1 MDLRRIRLRFHQW
14 GGFRLVKEYT
24 RLGVLPAVGFEFIR
38 ILLSGKSPK
47 QLNALI
53 SQKMEPILQEKY
65 QALLQERKAYYDGQ
79 KLEHRR
85 SKVIWFCWL
94 QGLEQ
99 VPPIVMA
106 CYRSLRQHLSDREIR
121 VVTEE
126 NWSGFVE
133 LPEHI
138 VLRWEKKQMPP
149 ALFTDLLRLQLLIR
163 YGGTWIDSTV
173 LCTGTAHAKELLDA
187 DLFLFQY
194 RPPESSPATF
204 EGISNWFITS
214 CTNNPVLLVLRD
226 LLYAYWRD
234 YDCTLYYFIFHL
246 FFSMLAKE
254 YPEAIAEMPYGY
266 SVWSHTLQRHWEEP
280 FSQNKWD
287 KLTSIVD
294 FHKLTYRAG
303 LSVVENSGNYYNWIL
318 KEYNHLR
325 Q

>member
-14 GGFRLVKEYT
+14 GGFRLVKEYA

-47 QLNALI
+47 QINALI

-65 QALLQERKAYYDGQ
+65 QTLLRERKVFYDGQ

-85 SKVIWFCWL
+85 STVVWFCWL

-99 VPPIVMA
+99 APPIVMA
-106 CYRSLRQHLSDREIR
+106 CYRSLRQHLTDREIR

-138 VLRWEKKQMPP
+138 VLLWEKKQIPP

-163 YGGTWIDSTV
+163 YGGSWIDSTV
-173 LCTGTAHAKELLDA
+173 LCTGTKHAKDLLDA

-194 RPPESSPATF
+194 RSPESSPATF

-226 LLYAYWRD
+226 MLYAYWRD

-266 SVWSHTLQRHWEEP
+266 SVWAHTLQRHWEEP
-280 FSQNKWD
+280 FSQKKWD
-287 KLTSIVD
+287 RLTSMVN
-294 FHKLTYRAG
+294 FHKLTYR
-303 LSVVENSGNYYNWIL
+303 VDNKVEEDKGNYFNWVL
-318 KEYNHLR
+318 EKSVR
-325 Q
+325 DV

>member
-14 GGFRLVKEYT
+14 GGFRLVKEYA

-65 QALLQERKAYYDGQ
+65 QTFLRERKTFYDGQ

-85 SKVIWFCWL
+85 SKVVWFCWL

-99 VPPIVMA
+99 APPIVKA
-106 CYRSLRQHLSDREIR
+106 CYRSLRQHLSDWEIR

-138 VLRWEKKQMPP
+138 VLLWEKKQIPP

-163 YGGTWIDSTV
+163 YGGTWIDSTI

-194 RPPESSPATF
+194 RAPESSPVSF

-280 FSQNKWD
+280 FSQKKWD
-287 KLTSIVD
+287 RLTSMVD
-294 FHKLTYRAG
+294 FHKLTYR
-303 LSVVENSGNYYNWIL
+303 VDNKVEEDKGNYFNWVL
-318 KEYNHLR
+318 EQSVR
-325 Q
+325 DV